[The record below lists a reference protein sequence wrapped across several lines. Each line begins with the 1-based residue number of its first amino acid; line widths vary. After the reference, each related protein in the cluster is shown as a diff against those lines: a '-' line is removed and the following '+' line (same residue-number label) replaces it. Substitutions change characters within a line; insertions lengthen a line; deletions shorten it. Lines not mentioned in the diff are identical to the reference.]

1 MLQRFVPDL
10 HVQSIY
16 HIDLAALK
24 KAGIKGLITDL
35 DNTLVAWN
43 AAQATPKVAQWLDKV
58 RDKYGIRVVIVSNNG
73 AARVEE
79 FARPLGIPA
88 IYKARKPKN
97 APFQRALAI
106 LGTLPEETV
115 VVGDQ
120 IFTDVFG
127 GKRMGMY
134 TILVVPV
141 AAKEWIGTKFLRMA
155 ERLLL
160 GILRRRGL
168 ITWEDRRR

>member
-1 MLQRFVPDL
+1 MLKRFVPDL
-10 HVQSIY
+10 YVKSIY

-43 AAQATPKVAQWLDKV
+43 AMQATPKVTKWLEEV
-58 RDKYGIRVVIVSNNG
+58 REKYGIRVVIVSNNR
-73 AARVEE
+73 AARVED

-88 IYKARKPKN
+88 IYNARKPRN
-97 APFQRALAI
+97 APFIRALSI
-106 LGTLPEETV
+106 LGTRPEETV
-115 VVGDQ
+115 VLGDQ
-120 IFTDVFG
+120 IFTDVLG

-141 AAKEWIGTKFLRMA
+141 ATKEWIGTKILRMA
-155 ERLLL
+155 ERLVLNM
-160 GILRRRGL
+160 LRRRGL
-168 ITWEDRRR
+168 ITWEDVR